1 MAPRQGC
8 ASWNGEILKKKSMKS
23 IVWPQRSVSNQW
35 SSPSSDY
42 KKFHITLATASEH
55 HHTPGGSGAWAAWP
69 HTASLSRGLNGAIV
83 ERRCTGRDSSGID
96 GGLLC
101 FRGKKWIK
109 IVSLK
114 ENILIFGWTLSVS
127 RWFGLVWKYLGHPE
141 PLFHQ
146 GTNTFFLHHSYV
158 WTPNIIYT
166 LCYYISILQHYV
178 ILTYTYIH
186 IMYIYIYDICI
197 NEI

>member
-8 ASWNGEILKKKSMKS
+8 ASWNGEILKKKIMKS

-114 ENILIFGWTLSVS
+114 EYLDFWLNPICLKMIWARLKIFGAPRTPVS
-127 RWFGLVWKYLGHPE
+127 PRNKHIF
-141 PLFHQ
+141 
-146 GTNTFFLHHSYV
+146 S
-158 WTPNIIYT
+158 TP
-166 LCYYISILQHYV
+166 
-178 ILTYTYIH
+178 
-186 IMYIYIYDICI
+186 
-197 NEI
+197 